1 MEKEN
6 IQISKEK
13 VLAEYKQADS
23 EKKTLLENLFGK
35 DLFVP
40 KDVTERIKT
49 FEDAIKELSIMAEK
63 GDEKAAMLLADYESN
78 ANNIKM
84 IETIAYMKLCIVT
97 YALNEGWEP
106 QFTEDEYRY
115 YPYFY
120 LYTQEEIDRMDEDDK
135 EQLLFVGGPAH
146 NGAPCGISFAPSNY
160 AFSDSNPY
168 IGARLAFKT
177 RELVKYAGTQF
188 AEIWSAFV
196 FKPVEKKE
204 KK

>member
-49 FEDAIKELSIMAEK
+49 FDDACDALGDEHPFVTQYRLSAGAYK
-63 GDEKAAMLLADYESN
+63 GDPQVEDF
-78 ANNIKM
+78 
-84 IETIAYMKLCIVT
+84 IAYLQLRIICA
-97 YALNEGWEP
+97 ALNEGWEP

-120 LYTQEEIDRMDEDDK
+120 LYTQEEIDRMDEDEK
-135 EQLLFVGGPAH
+135 EQLLSVGGYAVY
-146 NGAPCGISFAPSNY
+146 GARCGLSSAPSYN
-160 AFSDSNPY
+160 AFSASYTY

-177 RELVKYAGTQF
+177 RELAKYAGTQF